1 MKIQVNNI
9 QVNLSIAAFRAI
21 YQKSP
26 PQYLCNAVLW
36 VVASAASQGM
46 TQVDDEHLP
55 ECGISISDC
64 MFIDDTA
71 SNQIFQF
78 FERSFF
84 PNEHSVN
91 CVTLAGKFAINLSEP
106 DTNHFLFTKTSGE
119 IVTHQY
125 GRCDDHVRRMRNFM
139 IDEVIKDHGKNV
151 PFLVGDVQYHGNG
164 RFSMTPIL

>member
-1 MKIQVNNI
+1 MEIQVNKIQVNI
-9 QVNLSIAAFRAI
+9 SASAFRAI
-21 YQKSP
+21 YQKSR

-71 SNQIFQF
+71 TNQIFQF
-78 FERSFF
+78 FERSFL

-91 CVTLAGKFAINLSEP
+91 CVTLAGKFATNLS
-106 DTNHFLFTKTSGE
+106 DNVGNHYEFTKTTGDT
-119 IVTHQY
+119 VTHQY
-125 GRCDDHVRRMRNFM
+125 GRYDDHVRNMRNFM
-139 IDEVIKDHGKNV
+139 FDEVIKDHGNV
-151 PFLVGDVQYHGNG
+151 PFIVGEVEYHGNG